1 MDGSIKGVPQTQVE
15 LDGRCKRSGRPESE
29 RRRSAQRRRRRRPVY
44 FVVVVPGWTVV
55 ACLYPMDGLHA

>member
-1 MDGSIKGVPQTQVE
+1 MDGSIKGVPHVE

-29 RRRSAQRRRRRRPVY
+29 RRRSAGRRRRPVY